1 MRTAT
6 VLLKGPQ
13 VKPHAAVIC
22 LCLVLAG
29 VASQQVGARSSSSPS
44 ETRRVRAVL
53 AQEVGMF
60 NRRRW
65 EPMWQM
71 YSPGIRS
78 HCSYIRFV
86 RVMRSISNTTGLVTL
101 RNVTVRVSG
110 RRGFARYSI
119 VANGRLVGG
128 ATSKEPDVYTRIGGR
143 WFDDFDANGL
153 CPSDDRPS
161 R

>member
-1 MRTAT
+1 
-6 VLLKGPQ
+6 
-13 VKPHAAVIC
+13 
-22 LCLVLAG
+22 
-29 VASQQVGARSSSSPS
+29 
-44 ETRRVRAVL
+44 
-53 AQEVGMF
+53 
-60 NRRRW
+60 
-65 EPMWQM
+65 
-71 YSPGIRS
+71 
-78 HCSYIRFV
+78 
-86 RVMRSISNTTGLVTL
+86 MRSISNTTGLVTL